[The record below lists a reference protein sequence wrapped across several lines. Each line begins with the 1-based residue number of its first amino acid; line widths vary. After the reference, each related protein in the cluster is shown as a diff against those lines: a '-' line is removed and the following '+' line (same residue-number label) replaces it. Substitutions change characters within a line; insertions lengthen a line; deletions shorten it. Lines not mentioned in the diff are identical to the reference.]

1 MSRKGLILFLLAGVF
16 WGVPYLFIKVAGA
29 EFSTPSIVLARV
41 VIGAAVLIPLAAYR
55 KTLLP
60 ALREWRWV
68 LVFAL
73 IEMVG
78 PWLLITEAERHI
90 DSGLA
95 GLLVAT
101 VPFFGLPIAY
111 FTGDKSVA
119 HPKTILGMIAGFGGL
134 ILLVGID
141 SFAGRIDPLY
151 VGYIILAAVGYAVAP
166 AIAARKLQH
175 VGSDASI
182 GLAMAMVA
190 VIYAVPAAITLPQDI
205 ARGPSLGGWGAL
217 LALGLICSALA
228 FVVFFALI
236 KEIGGAR
243 ATLITYPNTAV
254 AILLGVLLAS
264 EDFTLG
270 MAVGLPLVAIGSYF
284 ASKKH

>member
-1 MSRKGLILFLLAGVF
+1 F
-16 WGVPYLFIKVAGA
+16 AGA
-29 EFSTPSIVLARV
+29 EFSTASIVFSRV

-55 KTLLP
+55 KTLMP

-73 IEMVG
+73 VEMVG
-78 PWLLITEAERHI
+78 PWWLITEAERHI

-119 HPKTILGMIAGFGGL
+119 HPKTVLGMIAGFGGL

-141 SFAGRIDPLY
+141 TFSGHIDPLY
-151 VGYIILAAVGYAVAP
+151 VGYIVLAAVGYAVAP
-166 AIAARKLQH
+166 AVAARKLSH
-175 VGSDASI
+175 VASDASI
-182 GLAMAMVA
+182 GLSMAMVA
-190 VIYAVPAAITLPQDI
+190 IVYAVPASFTLPRDI
-205 ARGPSLGGWGAL
+205 AAGPDFGGWASLIG
-217 LALGLICSALA
+217 LGVICSAIA

-236 KEIGGAR
+236 KEIGSAR

-254 AILLGVLLAS
+254 AILLGVLLAH
-264 EDFTLG
+264 EQFTTG
-270 MAVGLPLVAIGSYF
+270 MMVGLPLVAVGSYF
-284 ASKKH
+284 ASRKH

>member
-16 WGVPYLFIKVAGA
+16 WGVPYLFIKIAGA
-29 EFSTPSIVLARV
+29 EFSTPSIVMARV

-78 PWLLITEAERHI
+78 PWFLITEAERHI

-119 HPKTILGMIAGFGGL
+119 HPKTILGMLMGFGGL

-141 SFAGRIDPLY
+141 SFAGKIDPLY
-151 VGYIILAAVGYAVAP
+151 VGFIVLAAVGYAVAP
-166 AIAARKLQH
+166 AIADRKLRH
-175 VGSDASI
+175 VSSDASI

-190 VIYAVPAAITLPQDI
+190 VIYAIPAAISLPHDI
-205 ARGPSLGGWGAL
+205 AKGPSLGGWGAL
-217 LALGLICSALA
+217 IALGVICSALA

-254 AILLGVLLAS
+254 AILLGVLLAG

-284 ASKKH
+284 ASRKH

>member
-1 MSRKGLILFLLAGVF
+1 MSRKGFLLFLMAGVA
-16 WGVPYLFIKVAGA
+16 WGMPYLFIKFAGE
-29 EFSTPSIVLARV
+29 EFSTASIVFSRV
-41 VIGAAVLIPLAAYR
+41 VIGALVLIPLAAYR

-78 PWLLITEAERHI
+78 PWWLITEAERQI

-111 FTGDKSVA
+111 FMGDKSVA
-119 HPKTILGMIAGFGGL
+119 HPKTIMGMVLGFGGL

-141 SFAGRIDPLY
+141 TFQGHIEPLY
-151 VGYIILAAVGYAVAP
+151 VGFIVLAAVGYAIAP
-166 AIAARKLQH
+166 AVAARKLSH
-175 VGSDASI
+175 VASDASI
-182 GLAMAMVA
+182 GLSMVMVA
-190 VIYAVPAAITLPQDI
+190 VIYAIPAAFTLPADI
-205 ARGPSLGGWGAL
+205 AAEPSGKAWASLIGLGV
-217 LALGLICSALA
+217 ICSAIA

-236 KEIGGAR
+236 KEVDAAR

-254 AILLGVLLAS
+254 AILLGVLLAG
-264 EDFTLG
+264 ETFTLG
-270 MAVGLPLVAIGSYF
+270 MWVGLPLVAIGSYF
-284 ASKKH
+284 ASRKH